1 MRKTIRKILAGT
13 LMIAVLAAG
22 TACAKSG
29 TAETTSPT
37 RTDALSYKAALS
49 AQEISAFPDAFV
61 SGINQYGWTAAAKL
75 YDGKNLALSP
85 ASLELALLM
94 TRAGAVGETA
104 DEMKSALF
112 MTGLSDEE
120 ILKAAKQLMW
130 RANTNGMEAANSIW
144 MQKDYGFSEDY
155 IRTLNDS
162 FMSDAFAVDF
172 LNDAK
177 SATDDINSWASDKT
191 HGKIPEMNPAPL
203 PADTKLVLVNAL
215 YFLGDWQNPFE
226 ANDSYKENFKTADGD
241 VETMFMH
248 KSDSDMLYSETAD
261 YQIISMP
268 FKGAEGEADSPYSM
282 AFILP
287 SEGSDIN
294 ALMNTIAQSGFSQAV
309 QSMTSETV
317 NLSLPK
323 FEFTFDTSMVETMR
337 DLGMTTAFTDAA
349 EFDTMTGSSNEL
361 AISDILH
368 KCYIRVDEEGAE
380 AAAVTE
386 VIMAET
392 AMAPQE
398 DVKNFTADRPFLF
411 AIYDETDN
419 TVLFLG
425 AVANPAL
432 EDG

>member
-1 MRKTIRKILAGT
+1 MRNTIQKILAGT
-13 LMIAVLAAG
+13 LMMTVLASG
-22 TACAKSG
+22 TACAKNG
-29 TAETTSPT
+29 TAEATVPVK
-37 RTDALSYKAALS
+37 TDAVSYKATLAK
-49 AQEISAFPDAFV
+49 QEISAFPDAFV
-61 SGINQYGWTAAAKL
+61 SGINQYGWTAAAEL

-94 TRAGAVGETA
+94 TKTGAVGDTA
-104 DEMKSALF
+104 DQMKSALF
-112 MTGLSDEE
+112 MTGLSDDE
-120 ILKAAKQLMW
+120 ILKASKQLMW
-130 RANTNGMEAANSIW
+130 RTNTNGMEAANSVW

-172 LNDAK
+172 SKDAK
-177 SATDDINSWASDKT
+177 SATDSINSWASDKT

-203 PADTKLVLVNAL
+203 PSDTKMVLINAL
-215 YFLGDWQNPFE
+215 YFLGDWQSPF
-226 ANDSYKENFKTADGD
+226 AAADSYKQNFKTADGD

-248 KSDSDMLYSETAD
+248 KSEADLLYSETKD
-261 YQIISMP
+261 YQMISMP
-268 FKGAEGEADSPYSM
+268 FKGAEGDADSPYSM

-287 SEGSDIN
+287 AEGSDIHE
-294 ALMNTIAQSGFSQAV
+294 LMNTIAKDGFSSAIKG
-309 QSMTSETV
+309 MTNETV

-323 FEFTFDTSMVETMR
+323 FEFTFDTSMVKTME
-337 DLGMTTAFTDAA
+337 DLGMTKAFTDAA
-349 EFDTMTGSSNEL
+349 EFDKMTGAPNSL

-386 VIMAET
+386 VIMVET
-392 AMAPQE
+392 ALAPQ
-398 DVKNFTADRPFLF
+398 DNVKNFVADRPFLF

-425 AVANPAL
+425 AVANPA
-432 EDG
+432 EDAG

>member
-1 MRKTIRKILAGT
+1 MKKIIRKVLAGT
-13 LMIAVLAAG
+13 LTIAMLAAG

-29 TAETTSPT
+29 TAETTTPT
-37 RTDALSYKAALS
+37 RIEALSYKATLT
-49 AQEISAFPDAFV
+49 AQEIGAFPDAFV

-75 YDGKNLALSP
+75 YSGKNLALSP

-112 MTGLSDEE
+112 MTGLSDDE
-120 ILKAAKQLMW
+120 ILKASKQLMW

-144 MQKDYGFSEDY
+144 MEKDYGFSADY
-155 IRTLNDS
+155 IRALNDS

-172 LNDAK
+172 INDAK
-177 SATDDINSWASDKT
+177 KATDDINSWASDKT

-248 KSDSDMLYSETAD
+248 KAEADMLYSETAG
-261 YQIISMP
+261 YQMISMP
-268 FKGAEGEADSPYSM
+268 FKGAEGESDSPYSM

-287 SEGSDIN
+287 AEGSDIN
-294 ALMNTIAQSGFSQAV
+294 ELMNTIAEDGFSPAV
-309 QSMTSETV
+309 KAMTNETV

-323 FEFTFDTSMVETMR
+323 FEFTFDTSMVNTME
-337 DLGMTTAFTDAA
+337 DLGMTKAFTDAA
-349 EFDTMTGSSNEL
+349 EFDNMTGSANNL

-386 VIMAET
+386 VIMVET
-392 AMAPQE
+392 ALAPQD

-432 EDG
+432 EAG

>member
-1 MRKTIRKILAGT
+1 MKKIIRKVLAGT
-13 LMIAVLAAG
+13 LTIAMLAAG

-29 TAETTSPT
+29 TAETTPPV
-37 RTDALSYKAALS
+37 RTDALSYKATLT
-49 AQEISAFPDAFV
+49 AQEIGAFPDAFV

-75 YDGKNLALSP
+75 YSGKNLALSP
-85 ASLELALLM
+85 ASLELALLT

-112 MTGLSDEE
+112 MTGLSDDE
-120 ILKAAKQLMW
+120 ILKASKQLMW

-144 MQKDYGFSEDY
+144 MEKDYGFSADY
-155 IRTLNDS
+155 IRALNDS

-172 LNDAK
+172 INDAK
-177 SATDDINSWASDKT
+177 KATDDINSWASDKT

-248 KSDSDMLYSETAD
+248 KAEADMLYSETAG
-261 YQIISMP
+261 YQMISMP
-268 FKGAEGEADSPYSM
+268 FKGAEGESDSPYSM

-287 SEGSDIN
+287 AEGSDIN
-294 ALMNTIAQSGFSQAV
+294 ELMNTIAEDGFSPAV
-309 QSMTSETV
+309 KAMTNETV

-323 FEFTFDTSMVETMR
+323 FEFTFDTSMVNTME
-337 DLGMTTAFTDAA
+337 DLGMTKAFTDAA
-349 EFDTMTGSSNEL
+349 EFDNMTGSANNL

-386 VIMAET
+386 VIMVET
-392 AMAPQE
+392 ALAPQD

-425 AVANPAL
+425 GVANPAL
-432 EDG
+432 EAG

>member
-1 MRKTIRKILAGT
+1 MKKIIRKVLAGT
-13 LMIAVLAAG
+13 LTIAMLAAG

-29 TAETTSPT
+29 TAETTTPT
-37 RTDALSYKAALS
+37 RTDVLSYKATLT
-49 AQEISAFPDAFV
+49 AQEIGAFPDAFV
-61 SGINQYGWTAAAKL
+61 SGINQYGWTSAAKL
-75 YDGKNLALSP
+75 YSGKNLALSP
-85 ASLELALLM
+85 ASLALALLM

-112 MTGLSDEE
+112 MTGLSDDE
-120 ILKAAKQLMW
+120 ILKASKQLMW

-144 MQKDYGFSEDY
+144 MEKDYGFSADY
-155 IRTLNDS
+155 IRALNDS
-162 FMSDAFAVDF
+162 FMCDAFAVDF
-172 LNDAK
+172 INDAK
-177 SATDDINSWASDKT
+177 KATDDINSWASDKT

-248 KSDSDMLYSETAD
+248 KAEADMLYSETAG
-261 YQIISMP
+261 YQMISMP
-268 FKGAEGEADSPYSM
+268 FKGAEGESDSPYSM

-287 SEGSDIN
+287 AEGSDIN
-294 ALMNTIAQSGFSQAV
+294 ELMNTIAEDGFSPAV
-309 QSMTSETV
+309 KAMTNETV

-323 FEFTFDTSMVETMR
+323 FEFTFDTSMVNTME
-337 DLGMTTAFTDAA
+337 DLGMTKAFTDAA
-349 EFDTMTGSSNEL
+349 EFDNMTGSANNL

-386 VIMAET
+386 VIMVET
-392 AMAPQE
+392 ELAPQD

-432 EDG
+432 EAG

>member
-1 MRKTIRKILAGT
+1 MKKIIRKVLAGT
-13 LMIAVLAAG
+13 LTIAMLAAG

-29 TAETTSPT
+29 TAETTTPT
-37 RTDALSYKAALS
+37 RIEALSYKATLT
-49 AQEISAFPDAFV
+49 AQEIGAFPDAFV

-75 YDGKNLALSP
+75 YSGKNLALSP

-112 MTGLSDEE
+112 MTGLSDDE
-120 ILKAAKQLMW
+120 ILKASKQLMW

-144 MQKDYGFSEDY
+144 MEKDYGFSADY
-155 IRTLNDS
+155 IRALNDS

-172 LNDAK
+172 INDAK
-177 SATDDINSWASDKT
+177 KATDDINSWASDKT

-248 KSDSDMLYSETAD
+248 KAEADMLYSETAG
-261 YQIISMP
+261 YQMISMP
-268 FKGAEGEADSPYSM
+268 FKGAEGESDSPYSM

-287 SEGSDIN
+287 AEGSDIN
-294 ALMNTIAQSGFSQAV
+294 ELMNTIAEDGFSPAV
-309 QSMTSETV
+309 KAMTNETV

-323 FEFTFDTSMVETMR
+323 FEFTFDTSMVNTME
-337 DLGMTTAFTDAA
+337 DLGMTKAFTDAA
-349 EFDTMTGSSNEL
+349 EFDNMTGSANNL

-386 VIMAET
+386 VIMVET
-392 AMAPQE
+392 ALAPQD

-425 AVANPAL
+425 GVANPAL
-432 EDG
+432 EAG

>member
-1 MRKTIRKILAGT
+1 MKKIIRKVLAGT
-13 LMIAVLAAG
+13 LTIAMLAAG

-29 TAETTSPT
+29 TAETTPPV
-37 RTDALSYKAALS
+37 RTDALSYKATLT
-49 AQEISAFPDAFV
+49 AQEIGAFPDAFV

-75 YDGKNLALSP
+75 YSGKNLALSP
-85 ASLELALLM
+85 ASLELALLT

-112 MTGLSDEE
+112 MTGLSDDE
-120 ILKAAKQLMW
+120 ILKASKQLMW

-144 MQKDYGFSEDY
+144 MEKDYGFSADY
-155 IRTLNDS
+155 IRALNDS

-172 LNDAK
+172 INDAK
-177 SATDDINSWASDKT
+177 KATDDINSWASDKT

-248 KSDSDMLYSETAD
+248 KAEADMLYSETAG
-261 YQIISMP
+261 YQMISMP
-268 FKGAEGEADSPYSM
+268 FKGAEGESDSPYSM

-287 SEGSDIN
+287 AEGSDIN
-294 ALMNTIAQSGFSQAV
+294 ELMNTIAEDGFSPAV
-309 QSMTSETV
+309 KAMTNETV

-323 FEFTFDTSMVETMR
+323 FEFTFDTSMVNTME
-337 DLGMTTAFTDAA
+337 DLGMTKAFTDAA
-349 EFDTMTGSSNEL
+349 EFDNMTGSANNL

-386 VIMAET
+386 VIMVET
-392 AMAPQE
+392 ALAPQD

-432 EDG
+432 EAG

>member
-1 MRKTIRKILAGT
+1 MKKIIRKVLAGT
-13 LMIAVLAAG
+13 LTIAMLAAG

-29 TAETTSPT
+29 TAETTTPT
-37 RTDALSYKAALS
+37 RIEALSYKATLT
-49 AQEISAFPDAFV
+49 AQEIGAFPDAFV

-75 YDGKNLALSP
+75 YSGKNLALSP

-94 TRAGAVGETA
+94 TRAGAINGTA
-104 DEMKSALF
+104 DEMKNALF
-112 MTGLSDEE
+112 MTGLSDDE
-120 ILKAAKQLMW
+120 ILKASKQLMW

-144 MQKDYGFSEDY
+144 MEKDYGFSADY
-155 IRTLNDS
+155 IRALNDS

-172 LNDAK
+172 INDAK
-177 SATDDINSWASDKT
+177 KATDDINSWASDKT

-248 KSDSDMLYSETAD
+248 KAEADMLYSETAG
-261 YQIISMP
+261 YQMISMP
-268 FKGAEGEADSPYSM
+268 FKGAEGESDSPYSM

-287 SEGSDIN
+287 AEGSDIN
-294 ALMNTIAQSGFSQAV
+294 ELMNTIAEDGFSPAV
-309 QSMTSETV
+309 KAMTNETV

-323 FEFTFDTSMVETMR
+323 FEFTFDTSMVNTME
-337 DLGMTTAFTDAA
+337 DLGMTKAFTDAA
-349 EFDTMTGSSNEL
+349 EFDNMTGSANNL

-386 VIMAET
+386 VIMVET
-392 AMAPQE
+392 ALAPQD

-432 EDG
+432 EAG

>member
-1 MRKTIRKILAGT
+1 MKKIIRKVLAGT
-13 LMIAVLAAG
+13 LTIAMLAAG

-29 TAETTSPT
+29 TAETTPPV
-37 RTDALSYKAALS
+37 RTDALSYKATLT
-49 AQEISAFPDAFV
+49 AQEIGAFPDAFV

-75 YDGKNLALSP
+75 YSGKNLALSP

-112 MTGLSDEE
+112 MTGLSDDE
-120 ILKAAKQLMW
+120 ILKASKQLMW

-144 MQKDYGFSEDY
+144 MEKDYGFSADY
-155 IRTLNDS
+155 IRALNDS

-172 LNDAK
+172 INDAK
-177 SATDDINSWASDKT
+177 KATDDINSWASDKT

-248 KSDSDMLYSETAD
+248 KAEADMLYSETAG
-261 YQIISMP
+261 YQMISMP
-268 FKGAEGEADSPYSM
+268 FKGAEGESDSPYSM

-287 SEGSDIN
+287 AEGSDIN
-294 ALMNTIAQSGFSQAV
+294 ELMNTIAEDGFSPAV
-309 QSMTSETV
+309 KAMTNETV

-323 FEFTFDTSMVETMR
+323 FEFTFDTSMVNTME
-337 DLGMTTAFTDAA
+337 DLGMTKAFTDAA
-349 EFDTMTGSSNEL
+349 EFDNMTGSANNL

-386 VIMAET
+386 VIMVET
-392 AMAPQE
+392 ALAPQD

-432 EDG
+432 EAG

>member
-1 MRKTIRKILAGT
+1 MKMTIRKVLAGT
-13 LMIAVLAAG
+13 LTIAMLAAG

-29 TAETTSPT
+29 TAESTPPV
-37 RTDALSYKAALS
+37 RTDALSYKATLT
-49 AQEISAFPDAFV
+49 AQEIGAFPDAFV

-75 YDGKNLALSP
+75 YSGKNLALSP

-112 MTGLSDEE
+112 MTGLSDDE
-120 ILKAAKQLMW
+120 ILKASKQLMW

-144 MQKDYGFSEDY
+144 MQKDYGFSADY
-155 IRTLNDS
+155 IRALNDA

-172 LNDAK
+172 VNDAK
-177 SATDDINSWASDKT
+177 KATDDINIWASDKT

-203 PADTKLVLVNAL
+203 PTDTRLVLVNAL

-248 KSDSDMLYSETAD
+248 KSEADMLYSETAG
-261 YQIISMP
+261 YQMISMP
-268 FKGAEGEADSPYSM
+268 FKGAEGEADSPFSM

-287 SEGSDIN
+287 AEGSDIN
-294 ALMNTIAQSGFSQAV
+294 ELMNTIAEDGFSPAV
-309 QSMTSETV
+309 QALTNETV

-323 FEFTFDTSMVETMR
+323 FEFTFDTSMVNTME
-337 DLGMTTAFTDAA
+337 DLGMTKAFKDAA
-349 EFDTMTGSSNEL
+349 EFDKMTGAPNNL

-386 VIMAET
+386 VVMVET
-392 AMAPQE
+392 ALAPQD

-425 AVANPAL
+425 AVANPAN
-432 EDG
+432 EAG

>member
-1 MRKTIRKILAGT
+1 MKKIIRKVLAGT
-13 LMIAVLAAG
+13 LTIAMLAAG

-29 TAETTSPT
+29 TAETTTPT
-37 RTDALSYKAALS
+37 RIEALSYKATLT
-49 AQEISAFPDAFV
+49 AQEIGAFPDAFV

-75 YDGKNLALSP
+75 YSGKNLALSP

-112 MTGLSDEE
+112 MTGLSDDE
-120 ILKAAKQLMW
+120 ILKASKQLMW

-144 MQKDYGFSEDY
+144 MEKDYGFSADY
-155 IRTLNDS
+155 IRALNDS

-172 LNDAK
+172 INDAK
-177 SATDDINSWASDKT
+177 KATDDINSWASDKT

-248 KSDSDMLYSETAD
+248 KAEADMLYSETAG
-261 YQIISMP
+261 YQMISMP
-268 FKGAEGEADSPYSM
+268 FKGAEGESDSPYSM

-287 SEGSDIN
+287 AEGSDIN
-294 ALMNTIAQSGFSQAV
+294 ELMNTIAEDGFSPAV
-309 QSMTSETV
+309 KAMTNETV

-323 FEFTFDTSMVETMR
+323 FEFTFDTSMVNTME
-337 DLGMTTAFTDAA
+337 DLGMTKAFTDAA
-349 EFDTMTGSSNEL
+349 EFDNMTGSANNL

-386 VIMAET
+386 VIMVET
-392 AMAPQE
+392 ALAPQD

-425 AVANPAL
+425 AVANPAN
-432 EDG
+432 EAG

>member
-13 LMIAVLAAG
+13 LMIAVLSAG

-29 TAETTSPT
+29 TAGTSSPAG
-37 RTDALSYKAALS
+37 TDTLSYKAKLT

-61 SGINQYGWTAAAKL
+61 GGINQYGWTAAAKL

-94 TRAGAVGETA
+94 TRAGAIGSTA

-112 MTGLSDEE
+112 LSDMSDDD
-120 ILKAAKQLMW
+120 ILKASKQLMW
-130 RANTNGMEAANSIW
+130 RANTNGMEAANSVW

-155 IRTLNDS
+155 IRTLNDA
-162 FMSDAFAVDF
+162 FMSDAFSVDF
-172 LNDAK
+172 LKDAK
-177 SATDDINSWASDKT
+177 SATDAINSWASDKT
-191 HGKIPEMNPAPL
+191 HGKIPEMNPSPL
-203 PADTKLVLVNAL
+203 PTDTKMVLVNAL
-215 YFLGDWQNPFE
+215 YFLGHWQDPFE
-226 ANDSYKENFKTADGD
+226 AADSYKQNFKTAGGD

-248 KSDSDMLYSETAD
+248 KSEANMLYSETKD
-261 YQIISMP
+261 YQMISMP
-268 FKGAEGEADSPYSM
+268 FKGAEGDADSPYSM

-287 SEGSDIN
+287 AEGSDLN
-294 ALMNTIAQSGFSQAV
+294 DLMNTIAKDGFSSAV
-309 QSMTSETV
+309 KSMTNETV
-317 NLSLPK
+317 NLALPK
-323 FEFTFDTSMVETMR
+323 FEFTFDTSMVKTMQ
-337 DLGMTTAFTDAA
+337 DLGMNQAFTSAA
-349 EFDTMTGSSNEL
+349 EFDKMTGAPNEL

-386 VIMAET
+386 VIMVET
-392 AMAPQE
+392 AMPAQ
-398 DVKNFTADRPFLF
+398 DAKTFTADRPFLF

-425 AVANPAL
+425 AVANPAA
-432 EDG
+432 

>member
-1 MRKTIRKILAGT
+1 MKKTIRKVLAGT
-13 LMIAVLAAG
+13 LMIAMLAAG

-29 TAETTSPT
+29 TAETTPPV
-37 RTDALSYKAALS
+37 RTDALSYKATLT
-49 AQEISAFPDAFV
+49 AQEIGAFPDAFV

-75 YDGKNLALSP
+75 YSGKNLALSP

-112 MTGLSDEE
+112 MTGLSDDE
-120 ILKAAKQLMW
+120 ILKASKQLMW

-144 MQKDYGFSEDY
+144 MEKDYGFSADY
-155 IRTLNDS
+155 IRALNDS

-172 LNDAK
+172 INDAK
-177 SATDDINSWASDKT
+177 KATDDINSWASDKT

-248 KSDSDMLYSETAD
+248 KAEADMLYSETAG
-261 YQIISMP
+261 YQMISMP
-268 FKGAEGEADSPYSM
+268 FKGAEGESDSPYSM

-287 SEGSDIN
+287 AEGSDIN
-294 ALMNTIAQSGFSQAV
+294 ELMNTIAEDGFSPAV
-309 QSMTSETV
+309 KAMTNETV

-323 FEFTFDTSMVETMR
+323 FEFTFDTSMVNTME
-337 DLGMTTAFTDAA
+337 DLGMTKAFTDAA
-349 EFDTMTGSSNEL
+349 EFDNMTGSANNL

-386 VIMAET
+386 VIMVET
-392 AMAPQE
+392 ALAPQD

-432 EDG
+432 EAG

>member
-1 MRKTIRKILAGT
+1 MKKIIRKVLAGT
-13 LMIAVLAAG
+13 LTIAMLAAG

-29 TAETTSPT
+29 TAETTPPV
-37 RTDALSYKAALS
+37 RTDVLSYKATLT
-49 AQEISAFPDAFV
+49 AQEIGAFPDAFV

-75 YDGKNLALSP
+75 YSGKNLALSP

-112 MTGLSDEE
+112 MTGLSDDE
-120 ILKAAKQLMW
+120 ILKASKQLMW

-144 MQKDYGFSEDY
+144 MEKDYGFSADY
-155 IRTLNDS
+155 IRALNDS

-172 LNDAK
+172 INDAK
-177 SATDDINSWASDKT
+177 KATDDINSWASDKT

-248 KSDSDMLYSETAD
+248 KAEADMLYSETAG
-261 YQIISMP
+261 YQMISMP
-268 FKGAEGEADSPYSM
+268 FKGAEGESDSPYSM

-287 SEGSDIN
+287 AEGSDIN
-294 ALMNTIAQSGFSQAV
+294 ELMNTIAEDGFSPAV
-309 QSMTSETV
+309 KAMTNETV

-323 FEFTFDTSMVETMR
+323 FEFTFDTSMVNTME
-337 DLGMTTAFTDAA
+337 DLGMTKAFTDAA
-349 EFDTMTGSSNEL
+349 EFDNMTGSANNL

-386 VIMAET
+386 VIMVET
-392 AMAPQE
+392 ALAPQD

-432 EDG
+432 EAG